1 MSSLFSNEI
10 SALTD
15 KVNNLF
21 STKSISAAIMDST
34 KMIEEQANR
43 LIYSSPPPLASQFKE
58 FVSTHKPQIAAILSK
73 LIGVTVS
80 AGISYLFLKWLMNSM
95 DPTAKEKKVAKEK
108 TEQILKKLGL
118 KNSNLNEYEELIAIN
133 IILPENIECSW
144 NDIGGLDHLVNDLR
158 ETVIYPLK
166 NNTSKYTKSRLVQ
179 APKGV
184 LLFGPPGNAKTMI
197 AKALAKESGAFFINL
212 QVSSLLDKW
221 YGESQKRT
229 DAIFSLARKI
239 QPCII
244 FIDEIGKHCFCGF

>member
-1 MSSLFSNEI
+1 MSGNYFREDFSTLVDKAMSSASSSL
-10 SALTD
+10 
-15 KVNNLF
+15 K
-21 STKSISAAIMDST
+21 DST
-34 KMIEEQANR
+34 KLIENQARR
-43 LIYSSPPPLASQFKE
+43 LIDGSPPPLSDQLKE
-58 FVSTHKPQIAAILSK
+58 FMSTHKHQIASILSK

-95 DPTAKEKKVAKEK
+95 DPTAKEKKIAKEK
-108 TEQILKKLGL
+108 TELILKKLGL

-133 IILPENIECSW
+133 IILPQDIECSW
-144 NDIGGLDHLVNDLR
+144 SDIGGLDHLVNDLR

-166 NNTSKYTKSRLVQ
+166 NNTSKYTRSKLVQ

-244 FIDEIGKHCFCGF
+244 FIDEIGN